1 MSIIGLLLMCV
12 VASVMR
18 HYLGFE
24 SVVISLLCVIVCY
37 LVSIKQVIVEA
48 TTEDTSSDENNQVS

>member
-1 MSIIGLLLMCV
+1 MCV
-12 VASVMR
+12 VASIMR